1 MAEQPLI
8 VADPISTDGSE
19 DSWILLDE
27 MDEAMNEVDGVVNES
42 SSVMALPL
50 TSVPEISIETAE
62 VATETYQPL
71 KIEEIH
77 DNDDVNGNDFEFKL
91 EEISS
96 DLIDTCPSDDSSD
109 SEHMYR

>member
-8 VADPISTDGSE
+8 VADPISSDGSE

-27 MDEAMNEVDGVVNES
+27 MDEAMNEIDGVVNES
-42 SSVMALPL
+42 SIEAAPE
-50 TSVPEISIETAE
+50 TTVPEISIETAE

-77 DNDDVNGNDFEFKL
+77 DNDDVNGNDFESKI
-91 EEISS
+91 ETISS